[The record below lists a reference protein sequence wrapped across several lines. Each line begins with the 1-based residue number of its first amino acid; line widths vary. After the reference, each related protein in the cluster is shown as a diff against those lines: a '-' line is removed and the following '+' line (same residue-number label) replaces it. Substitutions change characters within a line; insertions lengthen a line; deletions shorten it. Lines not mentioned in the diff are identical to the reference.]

1 MRTVVDNAGSLDVCD
16 GAPPPVVAPPSDS
29 RDWDVWSIVGVGVT
43 AVLAA
48 AAWLPFVDVP
58 LSSDESG
65 FLLLAQHWSPG
76 SSLYGP
82 YWVDRP
88 PLLLGLFA
96 LAAHL
101 GPVGH
106 EAAGLTAPFVKL
118 LGAVASGLAVVLAGL
133 VAHVVSPG
141 QRWTRRVTVVGA
153 AALLSDRLLGMPETN
168 GEVLAVPFVLIGVVC
183 LIVSL
188 RLGWGRHALLLTA
201 GAGAAAMCAA
211 LVKQNVIDVF
221 VFALILLVVSRGHL
235 SRPGRR
241 IGAFLSA
248 SGTVL
253 AAVVGAAALR
263 GTTPAGLWEAMVVF
277 RLQASAVIHASASGA
292 TSERMSHLALASVG
306 SGAAVLLVVAAVGV
320 LSVLRDRGR
329 RSRLGE
335 MGAPDECLR
344 KAWRWGALGMTLW
357 ELCGVVFG
365 GSYWLHYLTG
375 VVPGMLLI
383 LALVPSNRWRRLLG
397 VCLSYVVVASAAL
410 WAQHVASPVTAS
422 DDARIVEYLREHAE
436 PSDGVVVAFGH
447 VDIVAGS
454 GLSSP
459 YEYLWSLPVRVR
471 DPRLQE
477 FGGILSGSEAPRWV
491 VVAGGSLNSWG
502 LDATTAQRIL
512 HQHYVELVTY
522 GGWHVWHRRGEGAD
536 R

>member
-1 MRTVVDNAGSLDVCD
+1 VNSAGSLDVRN
-16 GAPPPVVAPPSDS
+16 GAPPPVVASPSDS
-29 RDWDVWSIVGVGVT
+29 RDGDIWSIVGIVVA

-58 LSSDESG
+58 LSPDESG

-76 SSLYGP
+76 SSLYGS

-88 PLLLGLFA
+88 PLLLGLFS

-106 EAAGLTAPFVKL
+106 SAAGLTAPSVKL
-118 LGAVASGLAVVLAGL
+118 LGAVASGLAVLLAGV

-153 AALLSDRLLGMPETN
+153 VALLSNPLLGMPETN
-168 GEVLAVPFVLIGVVC
+168 GEVIAVPFVLIGVVC
-183 LIVSL
+183 LIASM
-188 RLGWGRHALLLTA
+188 RLGWSRHAFLLTA

-211 LVKQNVIDVF
+211 LVKQNVVDVF
-221 VFALILLVVSRGHL
+221 VFALILLVASRGRV
-235 SRPGRR
+235 SRPGTR
-241 IGAFLSA
+241 IGVFLGA

-253 AAVVGAAALR
+253 AGVLGAAALR
-263 GTTPAGLWEAMVVF
+263 GTTPPGLWDAMVVF
-277 RLQASAVIHASASGA
+277 RLQASAVIQASASGA
-292 TSERMSHLALASVG
+292 ISERMSHLALASLA
-306 SGAAVLLVVAAVGV
+306 SGVAVLLVIAAVGV
-320 LSVLRDRGR
+320 LSALREHRTN
-329 RSRLGE
+329 SRLDG
-335 MGAPDECLR
+335 MGAPDEGLR
-344 KAWRWGALGMTLW
+344 AAVSWGALGMTLW

-375 VVPGMLLI
+375 LVPGVLLI
-383 LALVPSNRWRRLLG
+383 LVLVPPSRRRRLLG
-397 VCLSYVVVASAAL
+397 VCLSCVVVASAVL
-410 WAQHVASPVTAS
+410 WVQHVASPVTVS
-422 DDARIVEYLREHAE
+422 DDARVVSYLRMHAE

-447 VDIVAGS
+447 PDIVAGS

-471 DPRLQE
+471 DPRLE
-477 FGGILSGSEAPRWV
+477 ELGGIMTGPEAPRWV
-491 VVAGGSLNSWG
+491 VVAGDSLDSWG

-512 HQHYVELVTY
+512 HQHYVDLVTS
-522 GGWHVWHRRGEGAD
+522 GDWHVWHQREEGAD